1 MIINLTIHDTITVLI
16 DSFHSGNIKK
26 IPNNISTLLI
36 KLLVTVGYTL
46 ALFLGPRPL
55 LIIRD

>member
-36 KLLVTVGYTL
+36 KPLVTVGYTL
-46 ALFLGPRPL
+46 ALFLGPY
-55 LIIRD
+55 